1 MNGVQVPLTVDMRD
15 YSCVVGNG
23 EGWMN
28 IVFLFYAEC
37 NDCNGSSSSSN
48 KVLSRYYLMMVMMI
62 DDD

>member
-28 IVFLFYAEC
+28 IVFYFMLNAMIVMVVVVVVI
-37 NDCNGSSSSSN
+37 
-48 KVLSRYYLMMVMMI
+48 KYYPATTL
-62 DDD
+62 